1 MRPTR
6 PTGLVPI
13 DTHALNAST
22 HYGLGLQGIPLPS
35 APSTPSQAGPA
46 LPSRTVP
53 QANWARAEGREK
65 IEHERQRVPSPPRL
79 PLEVLATYAQVSPC

>member
-22 HYGLGLQGIPLPS
+22 HHGLGLQGIPLPS
-35 APSTPSQAGPA
+35 ALSTPSQAGPA

-53 QANWARAEGREK
+53 QANWARAEGRE
-65 IEHERQRVPSPPRL
+65 RRARALASSFPPRL
-79 PLEVLATYAQVSPC
+79 LLEVTTTCAKASLC

>member
-22 HYGLGLQGIPLPS
+22 HHGLGLQGIPLPS
-35 APSTPSQAGPA
+35 APSTLSQAGPV
-46 LPSRTVP
+46 LPSRTVL
-53 QANWARAEGREK
+53 QANWARAEGS
-65 IEHERQRVPSPPRL
+65 QRRARASASSFPPRL
-79 PLEVLATYAQVSPC
+79 PLEVPATCAKASPC